1 MISGEPARWERGA
14 ARVLASTRVLE
25 LRSVRFRHPVRG
37 TDREFVIAH
46 APDWVNVV
54 AQTPDDRLVLV
65 RQFRF
70 GSNELSLEIPGGV
83 MEAGED
89 PIAAGLR
96 ELSEETGYGGGN
108 ASVLGSVYP
117 NPAIQD
123 NRCHFVLVRG
133 ALPRGPVKWDH
144 DEEIQV
150 STAPVGEVLAMAR
163 SGAITH
169 SLSVAALM
177 LFEGARGV

>member
-1 MISGEPARWERGA
+1 
-14 ARVLASTRVLE
+14 
-25 LRSVRFRHPVRG
+25 
-37 TDREFVIAH
+37 
-46 APDWVNVV
+46 
-54 AQTPDDRLVLV
+54 
-65 RQFRF
+65 
-70 GSNELSLEIPGGV
+70 
-83 MEAGED
+83 METGED